1 MDERIEQEFKA
12 LYDMDWEGY
21 TENPYWLDQ
30 AREGDIVEHVIP
42 KGLNT
47 FFQRGGIMDNKDYG
61 DTVKGNELGE
71 PAKNNKKYEYVNST
85 SGPSELEIPK
95 ENGLSVKYAGSNF
108 FRIWRPVEKTNK
120 YSGEK

>member
-1 MDERIEQEFKA
+1 MDEVIEQEFKA

-30 AREGDIVEHVIP
+30 AREGDIVEHV
-42 KGLNT
+42 
-47 FFQRGGIMDNKDYG
+47 GGIIDNKDYG

-108 FRIWRPVEKTNK
+108 FRIWRPVEKTDK